1 MPRKIILLFMLAF
14 ILVGCG
20 TDPIQR
26 QLLKATSKIEKAYI
40 PTLLY
45 TETFKQRQAQFAMEG
60 LKDEWG
66 NFYAKYYNLELKYGV
81 DITDK
86 FWKSDL
92 DAIASAIAS
101 AESFIKANLMPAAFA
116 RLSMVRTALRDIRH
130 RHGIESVLD
139 RLTDFDES
147 LQKMYGFVRTKRK
160 INDRDATIMGKM
172 LDDTQAKWELVERS
186 KINASLYGFSFSK
199 SRALKK
205 RIREEGVRV
214 KNLSALI
221 PSRDPGSILSC
232 IVDLRNNFTLLYKAF
247 GDFDPIIKKIKE
259 QAQQIKP
266 TKASTTTTTTL
277 SSRRRKKVFR

>member
-1 MPRKIILLFMLAF
+1 MLAF
-14 ILVGCG
+14 VIVGCG

-26 QLLKATSKIEKAYI
+26 QLLKSTSKIEKAYI

-116 RLSMVRTALRDIRH
+116 RLSMVRGALRDLRH

-160 INDRDATIMGKM
+160 ISDRDATIIGKM

-186 KINASLYGFSFSK
+186 KINASLYGFNSSK
-199 SRALKK
+199 TRALKK
-205 RIREEGVRV
+205 RLRDEGERV
-214 KNLSALI
+214 DNLAALV
-221 PSRDPGSILSC
+221 STRDPGSILSS
-232 IVDLRNNFTLLYKAF
+232 VTDLRINFTLLYKAF
-247 GDFDPIIKKIKE
+247 GNFEPIIKKLEE
-259 QAQQIKP
+259 QSRQIQKAKP
-266 TKASTTTTTTL
+266 STTTTTL
-277 SSRRRKKVFR
+277 AGGCRKKIIR